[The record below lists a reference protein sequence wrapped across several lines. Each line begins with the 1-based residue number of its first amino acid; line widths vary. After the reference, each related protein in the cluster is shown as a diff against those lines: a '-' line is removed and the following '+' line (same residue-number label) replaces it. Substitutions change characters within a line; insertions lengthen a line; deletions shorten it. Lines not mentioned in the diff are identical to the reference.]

1 MGFRIWYY
9 DHMRYKGIECER
21 GITEFG
27 FLMAIA
33 MNGNKRTKE
42 KKRKEKE
49 VGGWLLVIIISQLWR

>member
-1 MGFRIWYY
+1 
-9 DHMRYKGIECER
+9 MRYKGIECER

-42 KKRKEKE
+42 KKRKR
-49 VGGWLLVIIISQLWR
+49 GWWLATGYYY